1 MNPLRLSLFLAQRL
15 QNSHYYKHSV
25 SARII
30 KIATVAVALGIA
42 MILIALATG
51 FGLQKEI
58 ASKTAIF
65 NGHLSLSSFE
75 NNSATISIEPLF
87 IEDSLRKTITSL
99 SNLSKLDGVTYKA
112 GLFKSKS
119 TFEGGVFKGVGSNY
133 PWGRLQNYLKE
144 GEFMSPKG
152 VNVILNINESSGS
165 SSESL

>member
-15 QNSHYYKHSV
+15 QNSHEYKHSV

-42 MILIALATG
+42 MMIIALATG

-75 NNSATISIEPLF
+75 NNSSTISIEPLF
-87 IEDSLRKTITSL
+87 IQDSLRK
-99 SNLSKLDGVTYKA
+99 K
-112 GLFKSKS
+112 
-119 TFEGGVFKGVGSNY
+119 
-133 PWGRLQNYLKE
+133 
-144 GEFMSPKG
+144 
-152 VNVILNINESSGS
+152 
-165 SSESL
+165 

>member
-1 MNPLRLSLFLAQRL
+1 MNPLRLSLFIAQRL

-42 MILIALATG
+42 MMIIALATG

-87 IEDSLRKTITSL
+87 IQDSLRKKLPLFLTLTSWM
-99 SNLSKLDGVTYKA
+99 G
-112 GLFKSKS
+112 
-119 TFEGGVFKGVGSNY
+119 
-133 PWGRLQNYLKE
+133 
-144 GEFMSPKG
+144 
-152 VNVILNINESSGS
+152 
-165 SSESL
+165 